1 MFQQE
6 HFRDALKSQPM
17 KPAHAN
23 GFSLIEVLVALAI
36 VAVALAALVTA
47 ASGQIKIA
55 ERTRDK
61 TIAGWVAA
69 NVLTDLKLRERFPE
83 PGTRTGTMTM
93 GLQRFSWRAL
103 VQTTVESDLRR
114 IDLSVSL
121 KIDGAPD
128 QPVLTRTE
136 FAGRR

>member
-1 MFQQE
+1 M
-6 HFRDALKSQPM
+6 KS
-17 KPAHAN
+17 ARAN
-23 GFSLIEVLVALAI
+23 GFTLIEVLVALAI
-36 VAVALAALVTA
+36 VAVALSALVTA
-47 ASGQIKIA
+47 ASGQLKIA

-83 PGTRTGTMTM
+83 PGARSGVVTMASR
-93 GLQRFSWRAL
+93 RFSWRAF

-121 KIDGAPD
+121 TAEGAPD